1 MKGRRFVELREQ
13 AQSGPSD
20 ITTHLKAAMEK
31 IATTPEGEVLQQYLA
46 MEVFAIE
53 RASEERAWNELQGKR
68 DFAHQLLSMM
78 EGQTDVSTESETAA
92 AE

>member
-1 MKGRRFVELREQ
+1 MTGRRFTDLRAQ
-13 AQSGPSD
+13 AQSAPPD
-20 ITTHLKAAMEK
+20 LANLLKDAMEK

-46 MEVFAIE
+46 REVFAME
-53 RASEERAWNELQGKR
+53 RACDERAWNELQGKR

-78 EGQTDVSTESETAA
+78 EGQTDVPQELETPA